1 MKIDLTCPIELWRLT
16 MPQRETH
23 ACELMLYN
31 LSEKIVT
38 SVEVTILLTDT
49 DGEEAER
56 IIQRV
61 HDLDGRPAAA
71 FAAVIPM
78 EWHPNV
84 READVTIEKVWF
96 DDNSVWRHQR
106 ENTVSYQPNALPNS
120 RSLEELRFVAGP
132 TAVGYPEKKDG
143 LWMCVCGRPNALNE
157 RLCRRCHRSKDEVFA
172 RFTKDGI
179 QKAVAQREA
188 QLNLHARAAREDSSR
203 LQLERE
209 KAYDEKKK
217 KRRRAG
223 KVFLTLLV
231 LCALA
236 YGAWF
241 HLLPYIRYRLAGD
254 AMSRGHY
261 DDAIR
266 FYEQLGD
273 YPGAAEGI
281 LECRYLA
288 ATESFDTTKPEKLIE
303 ARDALL
309 ALGDYRDAATQALQ
323 ADYLRA
329 GLLLKAG
336 KTDEAAEI
344 YDALGDYRDSA
355 TQRIECDYV
364 AARALL
370 EAESYDEAKAAFEAL
385 GDYSKAADFAKEC
398 VLRPAKKALSAGDPD
413 TAIAL
418 LETIPGYSD
427 ADITLQR
434 AHYTRGAALEESGS
448 MAEAGSAFLAAG
460 DYQDAEARATACL
473 TSAADAASAAGSLS
487 AARELYLKVPDQ
499 AAVTGKYRT
508 VTYALADSLLRDK
521 EYDAAGAL
529 YAELPDDYLD
539 ALEMRQECIYRPA
552 VASLNAKN
560 WQAAVDGFTQIPT
573 YKDSAER
580 LERARYGLADSLA
593 DAGDYAGAIE
603 QYEAL
608 GTYRDSEKQ
617 LKIVRY
623 SQAGALLESGDWDGA
638 EALYELLGTYK
649 NSGDGLKQARYGKA
663 LALYEA
669 GSYTDARALLVSLG
683 KYSDAEQRITACD
696 YQIAAQLEESGQHE
710 AAAKRY
716 LSVSGYEDAEE
727 RAQAIYYALAETA
740 LGDGRTLQA
749 GRYFTKAGDH
759 SDAKEQ
765 AEACYDAYYGKA
777 AETAAVSREA
787 GNDAQTA
794 AALSLVDLDE
804 LPEKYAY
811 LANWLTEANYS
822 EGVRLFK
829 AGKPFEALPYLQ
841 AVADYKN
848 VKNSYLNQTCYLL
861 LGRWESTSEDREDV
875 FIFYPDGTCSLNGE
889 KLVFSATT
897 YELRTGAD
905 EDSLTLTYR
914 VTSIDGQTMV
924 MRDARNG
931 NRLMRMKRTGD
942 AELPATPTP
951 APVPEETAA
960 PAEDDAAATDTDFL
974 VTDDDGAD

>member
-1 MKIDLTCPIELWRLT
+1 MRIDLTCPIELWRLAL
-16 MPQRETH
+16 PQRETH
-23 ACELMLYN
+23 ACELMFYN
-31 LSEKIVT
+31 LSDKIVT
-38 SVEVTILLTDT
+38 SVEVTILLTDM

-56 IIQRV
+56 IIHRV

-78 EWHPNV
+78 EWQPNI
-84 READVTIEKVWF
+84 READITIEKVWF

-132 TAVGYPEKKDG
+132 TAVGFPEKKDG

-157 RLCRRCHRSKDEVFA
+157 RLCRRCHRSKEEVFT
-172 RFTKDGI
+172 RYTKEAI

-209 KAYDEKKK
+209 KAYAEKKR
-217 KRRRAG
+217 KRRKAW
-223 KVFLTLLV
+223 KAVFTVLL

-241 HLLPYIRYRLAGD
+241 HLLPYVRYRLAGD
-254 AMSRGHY
+254 AVSRGHY
-261 DDAIR
+261 DDAIK
-266 FYEQLGD
+266 FYEKLGD

-288 ATESFDTTKPEKLIE
+288 AKESFSSTRPDRLAE

-309 ALGDYRDAATQALQ
+309 ALGDYKDAAAQALE

-329 GLLLKAG
+329 GLLLDAG
-336 KTDEAAEI
+336 KTDEAAEV
-344 YDALGDYRDSA
+344 YDALGDYKDSA
-355 TQRIECDYV
+355 TQRVECDYV

-370 EAESYDEAKAAFEAL
+370 DAENYDEAKAAFEAL

-398 VLRPAKKALSAGDPD
+398 VLRPAKKALSAADPD

-418 LETIPGYSD
+418 LETIPGYAD
-427 ADITLQR
+427 ADTMLQR
-434 AHYTRGAALEESGS
+434 AYYARGEALEADGKP
-448 MAEAGSAFLAAG
+448 AEAGDAFLAAG
-460 DYQDAEARATACL
+460 SYQDASGRASSCL
-473 TSAADAASAAGSLS
+473 MSAADAASAAGSLA
-487 AARELYLKVPDQ
+487 AARNLYLKVPDQ
-499 AAVTGKYRT
+499 SSVTVKYRS
-508 VTYALADSLLRDK
+508 VTYALAGNLLKDK

-529 YAELPDDYLD
+529 YAELPEDYLD

-552 VASLNAKN
+552 LASLNAKE
-560 WQAAVDGFTQIPT
+560 WQSAVDGFSQIPT
-573 YKDSAER
+573 YKDSADR
-580 LERARYGLADSLA
+580 LERARYGLAESLSRS
-593 DAGDYAGAIE
+593 GDYAGAIE

-617 LKIVRY
+617 LKIARY
-623 SQAGALLESGDWDGA
+623 SQAGALLESGDWAGA
-638 EALYELLGTYK
+638 EALYEQLGTYK
-649 NSGDGLKQARYGKA
+649 NSEDGLKQARYGKA
-663 LALYEA
+663 AALYDA
-669 GSYTDARALLVSLG
+669 GDYTGARTLLAALG
-683 KYSDAEQRITACD
+683 KYSDAEQRVRACD
-696 YQIAAQLEESGQHE
+696 YMIAAQLEEDGQHE

-716 LSVSGYEDAEE
+716 HSVSGYQDAEE
-727 RAQAIYYALAETA
+727 RAQAIYYSLGEAA

-749 GRYFTKAGDH
+749 GRYFTKAGSY
-759 SDAKEQ
+759 SDAAGQ
-765 AEACYDAYYGKA
+765 AEACYDSYYGKA
-777 AETAAVSREA
+777 AETASVSRKA

-794 AALSLVDLDE
+794 AVLSLVDLDE

-811 LANWLTEANYS
+811 LADWLTEANYS

-848 VKNSYLNQTCYLL
+848 VKNSYLSQTCYLL
-861 LGRWESTSEDREDV
+861 LGRWENASEDRSDV

-889 KLVFSATT
+889 KLVFSADT
-897 YELRTGAD
+897 YTLKTGAD
-905 EDSLTLTYR
+905 EDSLTLAYR
-914 VTSIDGQTMV
+914 ITSIDGKTAV
-924 MRDARNG
+924 MRDAANN
-931 NRLMRMKRTGD
+931 NRIIRMKRTGD
-942 AELPATPTP
+942 AELPATPAP
-951 APVPEETAA
+951 AAVPEATAA
-960 PAEDDAAATDTDFL
+960 PEDGATRTDMDFL
-974 VTDDDGAD
+974 VDDDENAD